1 MHHIYYSK
9 EKFIETDG
17 KAVFIIYHLPKMEGA
32 KRMSEQTYMYEQETA
47 VAALHKVE
55 GFDPRKFMRLIQKED
70 QSSRYYLDVAYRK
83 LWFRLCYPEGK
94 IVKTIRSIT
103 EKMAIVEAK
112 VYLSKNDPE
121 DSYVANAFAQKY
133 RMDDSEIGQKYV
145 ELAETAAVGRA
156 LSDAGFGLQFADRE
170 KEMDPEV
177 TEAPIDEEV
186 MAGTPICPENIPEE
200 VFESS
205 VGETLMEDMIP
216 GQCGIE
222 DYIPMPDEIM
232 QVAEVSKEDAQPPKA
247 APQPKAAQQP
257 MAAQQPKAA
266 QQPTKKPEQTPQEQF
281 RQNNVAPESTVGITR
296 DMPVNDIYGKLT
308 RDLAVK
314 VVVSAGCYK
323 GKTLGQIAV
332 EKPGSLQWYVDSY
345 KGPDNLLRAAAKY
358 LLDQALA
365 PAC

>member
-1 MHHIYYSK
+1 
-9 EKFIETDG
+9 
-17 KAVFIIYHLPKMEGA
+17 
-32 KRMSEQTYMYEQETA
+32 MSEQTYMYEQETA
-47 VAALHKVE
+47 VAALHQVE

-103 EKMAIVEAK
+103 AQMAIVEAR
-112 VYLSKNDPE
+112 VYLNKNDPD
-121 DSYVANAFAQKY
+121 DSYVANAFAQKF
-133 RMDDSEIGQKYV
+133 REDSEIGQKYV

-200 VFESS
+200 VFGSS
-205 VGETLMEDMIP
+205 VGEPLMEDMIP

-222 DYIPMPDEIM
+222 DYIPMPEEVM
-232 QVAEVSKEDAQPPKA
+232 RVAEASKEEVQQPKAALQPKA
-247 APQPKAAQQP
+247 APQP
-257 MAAQQPKAA
+257 
-266 QQPTKKPEQTPQEQF
+266 TKKSEQTPQEQF
-281 RQNNVAPESTVGITR
+281 MQNNVAPESTVGITR

-345 KGPDNLLRAAAKY
+345 KGPDNLLRAAAMY

>member
-9 EKFIETDG
+9 EKFIETGG

-47 VAALHKVE
+47 VAALHQVE

-200 VFESS
+200 VFGSS

-222 DYIPMPDEIM
+222 DYSPMPEEIM
-232 QVAEVSKEDAQPPKA
+232 QVAEASKEDAQP
-247 APQPKAAQQP
+247 
-257 MAAQQPKAA
+257 PKAA

-281 RQNNVAPESTVGITR
+281 MQNNVAPESTVGITR
-296 DMPVNDIYGKLT
+296 DMPVNNIYGKLT

>member
-1 MHHIYYSK
+1 
-9 EKFIETDG
+9 
-17 KAVFIIYHLPKMEGA
+17 
-32 KRMSEQTYMYEQETA
+32 MSEQTYMYEQETA
-47 VAALHKVE
+47 VAALHQVE

-103 EKMAIVEAK
+103 AQMAIVEAR
-112 VYLSKNDPE
+112 VYLNKNDPD
-121 DSYVANAFAQKY
+121 DSYVANAFAQKF
-133 RMDDSEIGQKYV
+133 REDSEIGQKYV

-200 VFESS
+200 VFGSS
-205 VGETLMEDMIP
+205 VGEPLMEDMIP

-222 DYIPMPDEIM
+222 DYIPMPDEVM
-232 QVAEVSKEDAQPPKA
+232 RVAEASKEEVQQPKAALQPKA
-247 APQPKAAQQP
+247 APQP
-257 MAAQQPKAA
+257 
-266 QQPTKKPEQTPQEQF
+266 TKKSEQTPQEQF
-281 RQNNVAPESTVGITR
+281 MQNNVVPESTVGITR

>member
-1 MHHIYYSK
+1 
-9 EKFIETDG
+9 
-17 KAVFIIYHLPKMEGA
+17 
-32 KRMSEQTYMYEQETA
+32 MSEQTYMYEQETA
-47 VAALHKVE
+47 VAALHQVE
-55 GFDPRKFMRLIQKED
+55 GFDPRKYMRLIQKED

-103 EKMAIVEAK
+103 AQMAIVEAR
-112 VYLSKNDPE
+112 VYLNKNDPD
-121 DSYVANAFAQKY
+121 DSYVANAFAQKF
-133 RMDDSEIGQKYV
+133 REDSEIGQKYV

-200 VFESS
+200 VFGSS
-205 VGETLMEDMIP
+205 VGEPLMEDMIP

-222 DYIPMPDEIM
+222 DYIPMPDEVM
-232 QVAEVSKEDAQPPKA
+232 RVAEASKEEVQQPKAALQPKA
-247 APQPKAAQQP
+247 APQP
-257 MAAQQPKAA
+257 
-266 QQPTKKPEQTPQEQF
+266 TKKSEQTPQEQF
-281 RQNNVAPESTVGITR
+281 MQNNVAPESTVGITR

>member
-1 MHHIYYSK
+1 
-9 EKFIETDG
+9 
-17 KAVFIIYHLPKMEGA
+17 
-32 KRMSEQTYMYEQETA
+32 MSEQTYMYEQETA
-47 VAALHKVE
+47 VAALHQVE

-121 DSYVANAFAQKY
+121 DSYVAYAFAQKY
-133 RMDDSEIGQKYV
+133 RMDDSEIGLKYV

-200 VFESS
+200 VFGSS
-205 VGETLMEDMIP
+205 VGENLMEDMIP

-232 QVAEVSKEDAQPPKA
+232 QVAEASKEE
-247 APQPKAAQQP
+247 
-257 MAAQQPKAA
+257 AQQPKAA

-281 RQNNVAPESTVGITR
+281 MQNNVSPESTVGITR
-296 DMPVNDIYGKLT
+296 DMSVNDIYGKLT

>member
-1 MHHIYYSK
+1 
-9 EKFIETDG
+9 
-17 KAVFIIYHLPKMEGA
+17 
-32 KRMSEQTYMYEQETA
+32 MSEQTYMYEQETA
-47 VAALHKVE
+47 VAALHQVE

-103 EKMAIVEAK
+103 AQMAIVEAR
-112 VYLSKNDPE
+112 VYLNKNDPD
-121 DSYVANAFAQKY
+121 DSYVANAFAQKF
-133 RMDDSEIGQKYV
+133 REDSEIGQKYV
-145 ELAETAAVGRA
+145 ELAETAAVGR
-156 LSDAGFGLQFADRE
+156 AGFGLQFADRE

-200 VFESS
+200 VFGSS
-205 VGETLMEDMIP
+205 VGEPLMEDMIP

-222 DYIPMPDEIM
+222 DYIPMPDEVM
-232 QVAEVSKEDAQPPKA
+232 RVAEASKEEVQQPKAALQPKA
-247 APQPKAAQQP
+247 APQP
-257 MAAQQPKAA
+257 
-266 QQPTKKPEQTPQEQF
+266 TKKSEQTPQEQF
-281 RQNNVAPESTVGITR
+281 MQNNVAPESTVGITR

>member
-47 VAALHKVE
+47 VAALHQVE

-133 RMDDSEIGQKYV
+133 REDSEIGQKYV

-200 VFESS
+200 VFGSS
-205 VGETLMEDMIP
+205 VGENLMEDMIP

-232 QVAEVSKEDAQPPKA
+232 QVAEASKEE
-247 APQPKAAQQP
+247 
-257 MAAQQPKAA
+257 AQQPKAA

-281 RQNNVAPESTVGITR
+281 MQNNVAPEATVGITR

>member
-1 MHHIYYSK
+1 
-9 EKFIETDG
+9 
-17 KAVFIIYHLPKMEGA
+17 
-32 KRMSEQTYMYEQETA
+32 MSEQTYMYEQETA
-47 VAALHKVE
+47 VAALHQVE

-103 EKMAIVEAK
+103 AQMAIVEAR
-112 VYLSKNDPE
+112 VYLNKNDPD
-121 DSYVANAFAQKY
+121 DSYVANAFAQKF
-133 RMDDSEIGQKYV
+133 REDSEIGQKYV

-200 VFESS
+200 VFGSS
-205 VGETLMEDMIP
+205 VGEPLMEDMIP

-232 QVAEVSKEDAQPPKA
+232 RVAEASKEEV
-247 APQPKAAQQP
+247 
-257 MAAQQPKAA
+257 QQPKAA
-266 QQPTKKPEQTPQEQF
+266 LQPKAAPQPTKKPEQTPQEQF
-281 RQNNVAPESTVGITR
+281 MQNNVAQESTVGITR
-296 DMPVNDIYGKLT
+296 DMPVNDIYEKLT

>member
-1 MHHIYYSK
+1 
-9 EKFIETDG
+9 
-17 KAVFIIYHLPKMEGA
+17 
-32 KRMSEQTYMYEQETA
+32 MSEQTYMYEQETA
-47 VAALHKVE
+47 VAALHQVE

-103 EKMAIVEAK
+103 AQMAIVEAR
-112 VYLSKNDPE
+112 VYLNKNDPD
-121 DSYVANAFAQKY
+121 DSYVANAFAQKF
-133 RMDDSEIGQKYV
+133 REDSEIGQKYV

-200 VFESS
+200 VFGSS
-205 VGETLMEDMIP
+205 VGEPLMEDMIP

-222 DYIPMPDEIM
+222 DYIPMPDEVM
-232 QVAEVSKEDAQPPKA
+232 RVAGASKEEVQQPKAALQPKA
-247 APQPKAAQQP
+247 APQP
-257 MAAQQPKAA
+257 
-266 QQPTKKPEQTPQEQF
+266 TKKSEQTPQEQF
-281 RQNNVAPESTVGITR
+281 MQNNVAPESTVGITR

>member
-9 EKFIETDG
+9 EKFIETGG

-32 KRMSEQTYMYEQETA
+32 KGMSEQTYMYEQETA
-47 VAALHKVE
+47 VAALHQVE

-133 RMDDSEIGQKYV
+133 REDSEIGQKYV

-200 VFESS
+200 VFGSS
-205 VGETLMEDMIP
+205 VGENLMEDMIP

-232 QVAEVSKEDAQPPKA
+232 QVEEASKEEVQP
-247 APQPKAAQQP
+247 PKAAQQP
-257 MAAQQPKAA
+257 M
-266 QQPTKKPEQTPQEQF
+266 KKPEQTPQEQF
-281 RQNNVAPESTVGITR
+281 MQNNVAPESTVGITR

>member
-1 MHHIYYSK
+1 
-9 EKFIETDG
+9 
-17 KAVFIIYHLPKMEGA
+17 
-32 KRMSEQTYMYEQETA
+32 MSEQTYMYEQETA
-47 VAALHKVE
+47 VAALHQVE

-103 EKMAIVEAK
+103 AQMAIVEAR
-112 VYLSKNDPE
+112 VYLNKNDPD
-121 DSYVANAFAQKY
+121 DSYVANAFAQKF
-133 RMDDSEIGQKYV
+133 REDSEIGQKYV

-200 VFESS
+200 VFGSS
-205 VGETLMEDMIP
+205 VGENLMEDMIP

-222 DYIPMPDEIM
+222 DYIPMPDEVM
-232 QVAEVSKEDAQPPKA
+232 RVAEASKEEVQQPKAALQPKA
-247 APQPKAAQQP
+247 APQP
-257 MAAQQPKAA
+257 
-266 QQPTKKPEQTPQEQF
+266 TKKSEQTPQEQF
-281 RQNNVAPESTVGITR
+281 MQNNVAPESTVGITR

>member
-1 MHHIYYSK
+1 
-9 EKFIETDG
+9 
-17 KAVFIIYHLPKMEGA
+17 
-32 KRMSEQTYMYEQETA
+32 MSEQTYMYEQETA
-47 VAALHKVE
+47 VAALHQVE

-103 EKMAIVEAK
+103 AQMAIVEAR
-112 VYLSKNDPE
+112 VYLNKNDPD
-121 DSYVANAFAQKY
+121 DSYVANAFAQKF
-133 RMDDSEIGQKYV
+133 REDSEIGQKYV

-200 VFESS
+200 VFGSS
-205 VGETLMEDMIP
+205 VGEPLMEDMIP

-222 DYIPMPDEIM
+222 DYIPMPDEVM
-232 QVAEVSKEDAQPPKA
+232 RVAEASKEEVQQPKAALQPKA
-247 APQPKAAQQP
+247 APQP
-257 MAAQQPKAA
+257 
-266 QQPTKKPEQTPQEQF
+266 TKKSEQTPQQQF
-281 RQNNVAPESTVGITR
+281 MQNNVAPESTVGITR

>member
-47 VAALHKVE
+47 VAALHQVE

-200 VFESS
+200 VFGSS
-205 VGETLMEDMIP
+205 VGENLMEDMIP

-232 QVAEVSKEDAQPPKA
+232 QVEQASKED
-247 APQPKAAQQP
+247 
-257 MAAQQPKAA
+257 AQQPKAA

-281 RQNNVAPESTVGITR
+281 MQNNVAPESTVGITR

>member
-47 VAALHKVE
+47 VAALHQVE

-103 EKMAIVEAK
+103 AQMAIVEAR
-112 VYLSKNDPE
+112 VYLNKNDPD
-121 DSYVANAFAQKY
+121 DSYVANAFAQKF
-133 RMDDSEIGQKYV
+133 REDSEIGQKYV

-200 VFESS
+200 VFGSS
-205 VGETLMEDMIP
+205 VGEPLMEDMIP

-222 DYIPMPDEIM
+222 DYIPMPDEVM
-232 QVAEVSKEDAQPPKA
+232 RVAEASKEEVQQPKAALQPKA
-247 APQPKAAQQP
+247 APQP
-257 MAAQQPKAA
+257 
-266 QQPTKKPEQTPQEQF
+266 TKKSEQTPQEQF
-281 RQNNVAPESTVGITR
+281 MQNNVAPESTVGITR

>member
-9 EKFIETDG
+9 EKFIETGG

-200 VFESS
+200 VFGSS
-205 VGETLMEDMIP
+205 VGENLMEDRGRP
-216 GQCGIE
+216 GGL
-222 DYIPMPDEIM
+222 
-232 QVAEVSKEDAQPPKA
+232 
-247 APQPKAAQQP
+247 
-257 MAAQQPKAA
+257 
-266 QQPTKKPEQTPQEQF
+266 
-281 RQNNVAPESTVGITR
+281 RQ
-296 DMPVNDIYGKLT
+296 
-308 RDLAVK
+308 
-314 VVVSAGCYK
+314 
-323 GKTLGQIAV
+323 
-332 EKPGSLQWYVDSY
+332 
-345 KGPDNLLRAAAKY
+345 
-358 LLDQALA
+358 
-365 PAC
+365 

>member
-1 MHHIYYSK
+1 
-9 EKFIETDG
+9 
-17 KAVFIIYHLPKMEGA
+17 
-32 KRMSEQTYMYEQETA
+32 MSEQTYMYEQETA
-47 VAALHKVE
+47 VAALHQVE

-103 EKMAIVEAK
+103 AQMAIVEAR
-112 VYLSKNDPE
+112 VYLNKNDPD
-121 DSYVANAFAQKY
+121 DSYVANAFAQKF
-133 RMDDSEIGQKYV
+133 REDSEIGQKYV

-200 VFESS
+200 VFGSS
-205 VGETLMEDMIP
+205 VGEPLMEDMIP

-232 QVAEVSKEDAQPPKA
+232 RVAEASKEEVQQPKAALQPKA
-247 APQPKAAQQP
+247 APQP
-257 MAAQQPKAA
+257 
-266 QQPTKKPEQTPQEQF
+266 TKKSEQTPQEQF
-281 RQNNVAPESTVGITR
+281 MQNNVAPESTVGITR

>member
-1 MHHIYYSK
+1 
-9 EKFIETDG
+9 
-17 KAVFIIYHLPKMEGA
+17 
-32 KRMSEQTYMYEQETA
+32 MSEQTYMYEQETA
-47 VAALHKVE
+47 VAALHQVE

-103 EKMAIVEAK
+103 AQMAIVEAR
-112 VYLSKNDPE
+112 VYLNKNDPD
-121 DSYVANAFAQKY
+121 DSYVANAFAQKF
-133 RMDDSEIGQKYV
+133 REDSEIGQKYV

-200 VFESS
+200 VFGSS
-205 VGETLMEDMIP
+205 VGEPLMEDMIP

-222 DYIPMPDEIM
+222 DYIPMPDEVM
-232 QVAEVSKEDAQPPKA
+232 RVAEASKEEVQQPKAALQPKA
-247 APQPKAAQQP
+247 APQP
-257 MAAQQPKAA
+257 
-266 QQPTKKPEQTPQEQF
+266 TKKSEQTPQEQF
-281 RQNNVAPESTVGITR
+281 MQNNVAPESTVGITR

-314 VVVSAGCYK
+314 VVVSAGRYK

>member
-1 MHHIYYSK
+1 
-9 EKFIETDG
+9 
-17 KAVFIIYHLPKMEGA
+17 
-32 KRMSEQTYMYEQETA
+32 MSEQTYMYEQETA
-47 VAALHKVE
+47 VAALHQVE

-103 EKMAIVEAK
+103 AQMAIVEAR
-112 VYLSKNDPE
+112 VYLNKNDPD
-121 DSYVANAFAQKY
+121 DSYVANAFAQKF
-133 RMDDSEIGQKYV
+133 REDSEIGQKYV

-200 VFESS
+200 VFGSS
-205 VGETLMEDMIP
+205 VGEPLMEDMIP

-222 DYIPMPDEIM
+222 DYIPMPDEVM
-232 QVAEVSKEDAQPPKA
+232 RVAEASKEEVQQPKAALQPKA
-247 APQPKAAQQP
+247 APQP
-257 MAAQQPKAA
+257 
-266 QQPTKKPEQTPQEQF
+266 TKKSDQTPQEQF
-281 RQNNVAPESTVGITR
+281 MQNNVAPESTVGITR

>member
-1 MHHIYYSK
+1 
-9 EKFIETDG
+9 
-17 KAVFIIYHLPKMEGA
+17 
-32 KRMSEQTYMYEQETA
+32 MSEQTYMYEQETA
-47 VAALHKVE
+47 VAALHQVE

-103 EKMAIVEAK
+103 AQMAIVEAR
-112 VYLSKNDPE
+112 VYLNKNDPD
-121 DSYVANAFAQKY
+121 DSYVANAFAQKF
-133 RMDDSEIGQKYV
+133 REDSEIGQKYV

-200 VFESS
+200 VFGSS
-205 VGETLMEDMIP
+205 VGEPLMEDMIP

-222 DYIPMPDEIM
+222 DYIPMPDEVM
-232 QVAEVSKEDAQPPKA
+232 RVAEASKEEVQQPKAALQPKA
-247 APQPKAAQQP
+247 APQP
-257 MAAQQPKAA
+257 
-266 QQPTKKPEQTPQEQF
+266 TKKSEQTPQEQF
-281 RQNNVAPESTVGITR
+281 MQNNVAPESTVGITR

-332 EKPGSLQWYVDSY
+332 EKPGSLQWYSY

>member
-1 MHHIYYSK
+1 
-9 EKFIETDG
+9 
-17 KAVFIIYHLPKMEGA
+17 
-32 KRMSEQTYMYEQETA
+32 MSEQTYMYEQETA
-47 VAALHKVE
+47 VAALHQVE

-103 EKMAIVEAK
+103 AQMAIVEAR
-112 VYLSKNDPE
+112 VYLNNNDPD
-121 DSYVANAFAQKY
+121 DSYVANAFAQKF
-133 RMDDSEIGQKYV
+133 REDSEIGQKYV

-200 VFESS
+200 VFGSS
-205 VGETLMEDMIP
+205 VGEPLMEDMIP

-232 QVAEVSKEDAQPPKA
+232 RVAEASKEEVQQPKA
-247 APQPKAAQQP
+247 APQP
-257 MAAQQPKAA
+257 
-266 QQPTKKPEQTPQEQF
+266 TKKSEQTPQEQF
-281 RQNNVAPESTVGITR
+281 MQNNVAPESTVGITR

-308 RDLAVK
+308 KDLAVK

>member
-1 MHHIYYSK
+1 MHHVYYSK
-9 EKFIETDG
+9 EKFIETGG

-47 VAALHKVE
+47 VAALHQVE

-133 RMDDSEIGQKYV
+133 REDSEIGQKYV

-177 TEAPIDEEV
+177 TEASIDEEV

-247 APQPKAAQQP
+247 A
-257 MAAQQPKAA
+257 

-281 RQNNVAPESTVGITR
+281 MQNNVAPESTVGITR

>member
-9 EKFIETDG
+9 EKFIETGG

-47 VAALHKVE
+47 VAALHQVE

-200 VFESS
+200 VFGSS
-205 VGETLMEDMIP
+205 VGEPLMEDMIP

-232 QVAEVSKEDAQPPKA
+232 RVAEASKEEVQQPKA
-247 APQPKAAQQP
+247 APQP
-257 MAAQQPKAA
+257 
-266 QQPTKKPEQTPQEQF
+266 TKKSEQTPQEQF
-281 RQNNVAPESTVGITR
+281 MQNNVAPESTVGITR

-308 RDLAVK
+308 KDLAVK

-323 GKTLGQIAV
+323 GKTLRQIAV

>member
-9 EKFIETDG
+9 EKFIETGG

-103 EKMAIVEAK
+103 AQMAIVEAR
-112 VYLSKNDPE
+112 VYLNKNDPD
-121 DSYVANAFAQKY
+121 DSYVANAFAQKF
-133 RMDDSEIGQKYV
+133 REDSEIGQKYV

-200 VFESS
+200 VFGSS
-205 VGETLMEDMIP
+205 VGEPLMEDMIP

-222 DYIPMPDEIM
+222 DYIPMPDEVM
-232 QVAEVSKEDAQPPKA
+232 RVAEASKEEVQQPKAALQPKA
-247 APQPKAAQQP
+247 APQP
-257 MAAQQPKAA
+257 
-266 QQPTKKPEQTPQEQF
+266 TKKSEQTPQEQF
-281 RQNNVAPESTVGITR
+281 MQNNVAPESTVGITR

>member
-9 EKFIETDG
+9 EKFIETGG

-47 VAALHKVE
+47 VAALHQVE

-200 VFESS
+200 VFGSS
-205 VGETLMEDMIP
+205 VGENLMEDMIP

-232 QVAEVSKEDAQPPKA
+232 QVAEASKEEAQPPKA
-247 APQPKAAQQP
+247 APQP
-257 MAAQQPKAA
+257 M
-266 QQPTKKPEQTPQEQF
+266 KKPEQTPQEQF
-281 RQNNVAPESTVGITR
+281 MQNNVAPESTVGITR

>member
-1 MHHIYYSK
+1 
-9 EKFIETDG
+9 
-17 KAVFIIYHLPKMEGA
+17 
-32 KRMSEQTYMYEQETA
+32 MSEQKYMYEQETA
-47 VAALHKVE
+47 VAALHQVE

-70 QSSRYYLDVAYRK
+70 QTSRYYLDVAYRK

-112 VYLSKNDPE
+112 IYLNKNDPD

-133 RMDDSEIGQKYV
+133 RLDDSEIGQKYV

-200 VFESS
+200 IFDSNI
-205 VGETLMEDMIP
+205 GETLMEDMIP

-232 QVAEVSKEDAQPPKA
+232 QVAEASKEE
-247 APQPKAAQQP
+247 
-257 MAAQQPKAA
+257 AQQPKAA

-281 RQNNVAPESTVGITR
+281 MQNNVAPEVAVSITR
-296 DMPVNDIYGKLT
+296 DMPVDEIYGKLT
-308 RDLAVK
+308 RDVAVK
-314 VVVSAGCYK
+314 VVVS
-323 GKTLGQIAV
+323 
-332 EKPGSLQWYVDSY
+332 S
-345 KGPDNLLRAAAKY
+345 
-358 LLDQALA
+358 ALI
-365 PAC
+365 

>member
-1 MHHIYYSK
+1 
-9 EKFIETDG
+9 
-17 KAVFIIYHLPKMEGA
+17 
-32 KRMSEQTYMYEQETA
+32 MSEQTYMYEQETA
-47 VAALHKVE
+47 VAALHQVE
-55 GFDPRKFMRLIQKED
+55 GSDPRKFMRLIQKED

-103 EKMAIVEAK
+103 AQMAIVEAR
-112 VYLSKNDPE
+112 VYLNKNDPD
-121 DSYVANAFAQKY
+121 DSYVANAFAQKF
-133 RMDDSEIGQKYV
+133 REDSEIGQKYV

-200 VFESS
+200 VFGSS
-205 VGETLMEDMIP
+205 VGEPLMEDMIP

-222 DYIPMPDEIM
+222 DYIPMPEEVM
-232 QVAEVSKEDAQPPKA
+232 RVAEASKEEVQQPKAALQPKA
-247 APQPKAAQQP
+247 APQP
-257 MAAQQPKAA
+257 
-266 QQPTKKPEQTPQEQF
+266 TKKSEQTPQEQF
-281 RQNNVAPESTVGITR
+281 MQNNVAPESTVGITR

>member
-9 EKFIETDG
+9 EKFIETGG

-247 APQPKAAQQP
+247 A
-257 MAAQQPKAA
+257 

-281 RQNNVAPESTVGITR
+281 MQNNVAPESTVGITR
-296 DMPVNDIYGKLT
+296 DMSVNDIYGKLT

>member
-1 MHHIYYSK
+1 
-9 EKFIETDG
+9 
-17 KAVFIIYHLPKMEGA
+17 
-32 KRMSEQTYMYEQETA
+32 MYEQETA
-47 VAALHKVE
+47 VAALHQVE

-103 EKMAIVEAK
+103 AQMAIVEAR
-112 VYLSKNDPE
+112 VYLNKNDPD
-121 DSYVANAFAQKY
+121 DSYVANAFAQKF
-133 RMDDSEIGQKYV
+133 REDSEIGQKYV

-200 VFESS
+200 VFGSS
-205 VGETLMEDMIP
+205 VGEPLMEDMIP

-222 DYIPMPDEIM
+222 DYIPMPDEVM
-232 QVAEVSKEDAQPPKA
+232 RVAEASKEEVQQPKAALQPKA
-247 APQPKAAQQP
+247 APQP
-257 MAAQQPKAA
+257 
-266 QQPTKKPEQTPQEQF
+266 TKKSEQTPQEQF
-281 RQNNVAPESTVGITR
+281 MQNNVAPESTVGITR

>member
-9 EKFIETDG
+9 EKFIETGG

-47 VAALHKVE
+47 VAALHQVE

-103 EKMAIVEAK
+103 AQMAIVEAR
-112 VYLSKNDPE
+112 VYLNKNDPD
-121 DSYVANAFAQKY
+121 DSYVANAFAQKF
-133 RMDDSEIGQKYV
+133 REDSEIGQKYV

-200 VFESS
+200 VFGSS
-205 VGETLMEDMIP
+205 VGEPLMEDMIP

-232 QVAEVSKEDAQPPKA
+232 RVAEASKEEV
-247 APQPKAAQQP
+247 
-257 MAAQQPKAA
+257 QQPKAA
-266 QQPTKKPEQTPQEQF
+266 LQPKAAPQPTKKPEQTPQEQF
-281 RQNNVAPESTVGITR
+281 MQNNVAQESTVGITR
-296 DMPVNDIYGKLT
+296 DMPVNDIYEKLT

>member
-9 EKFIETDG
+9 EKFIETGG

-103 EKMAIVEAK
+103 AQMAIVEAR
-112 VYLSKNDPE
+112 VYLNKNDPD
-121 DSYVANAFAQKY
+121 DSYVANAFAQKF
-133 RMDDSEIGQKYV
+133 REDSEIGQKYV

-200 VFESS
+200 VFGSS
-205 VGETLMEDMIP
+205 VGEPLMEDMIP

-232 QVAEVSKEDAQPPKA
+232 RVAEASKEEV
-247 APQPKAAQQP
+247 
-257 MAAQQPKAA
+257 QQPKAA
-266 QQPTKKPEQTPQEQF
+266 LQPKAAPQPTKKPEQTPQEQF
-281 RQNNVAPESTVGITR
+281 MQNNVAQESTVGITR

>member
-9 EKFIETDG
+9 EKFIETGG

-47 VAALHKVE
+47 VAALHQVE

-200 VFESS
+200 VFGSS
-205 VGETLMEDMIP
+205 VGEPLMEDMIP

-232 QVAEVSKEDAQPPKA
+232 RVAEASKEEVQQPKA
-247 APQPKAAQQP
+247 APQP
-257 MAAQQPKAA
+257 
-266 QQPTKKPEQTPQEQF
+266 TKKSEQTPQEQF
-281 RQNNVAPESTVGITR
+281 MQNNVAPESTVGITR

-308 RDLAVK
+308 KDLAVK

>member
-1 MHHIYYSK
+1 
-9 EKFIETDG
+9 
-17 KAVFIIYHLPKMEGA
+17 
-32 KRMSEQTYMYEQETA
+32 MSEQTYMYEQETA
-47 VAALHKVE
+47 VAALHQVE

-103 EKMAIVEAK
+103 AQMAIVEAR
-112 VYLSKNDPE
+112 VYLNKNDPD
-121 DSYVANAFAQKY
+121 DSYVANAFAQKF
-133 RMDDSEIGQKYV
+133 REDSEIGQKYV

-200 VFESS
+200 VFGSS
-205 VGETLMEDMIP
+205 VGEPLMEDMIP

-222 DYIPMPDEIM
+222 DYIPMPDEVM
-232 QVAEVSKEDAQPPKA
+232 RVAVASKEEVQQPKAALQPKA
-247 APQPKAAQQP
+247 APQP
-257 MAAQQPKAA
+257 
-266 QQPTKKPEQTPQEQF
+266 TKKSEQTPQEQF
-281 RQNNVAPESTVGITR
+281 MQNNVAPESTVGITR

>member
-1 MHHIYYSK
+1 
-9 EKFIETDG
+9 
-17 KAVFIIYHLPKMEGA
+17 
-32 KRMSEQTYMYEQETA
+32 MSEQTYMYEQETA
-47 VAALHKVE
+47 VAALHQVE

-103 EKMAIVEAK
+103 AQMAIVEAR
-112 VYLSKNDPE
+112 VYLNKNDPD
-121 DSYVANAFAQKY
+121 DSYVANAFAQKF
-133 RMDDSEIGQKYV
+133 REDSEIGQKYV

-200 VFESS
+200 VFGSS
-205 VGETLMEDMIP
+205 VGEPLMEDMSP

-222 DYIPMPDEIM
+222 DYIPMPDEVM
-232 QVAEVSKEDAQPPKA
+232 RVAEASKEEVQQPKAALQPKA
-247 APQPKAAQQP
+247 APQP
-257 MAAQQPKAA
+257 
-266 QQPTKKPEQTPQEQF
+266 TKKSEQTPQEQF
-281 RQNNVAPESTVGITR
+281 MQNNVAPESTVGITR

-332 EKPGSLQWYVDSY
+332 EKSGSLQWYVDSY

>member
-1 MHHIYYSK
+1 
-9 EKFIETDG
+9 
-17 KAVFIIYHLPKMEGA
+17 
-32 KRMSEQTYMYEQETA
+32 MSEQTYMYEQETA
-47 VAALHKVE
+47 VAALHQVE

-103 EKMAIVEAK
+103 AQMAIVEAR
-112 VYLSKNDPE
+112 VYLNKNDPD
-121 DSYVANAFAQKY
+121 DSYVANAFAQKF
-133 RMDDSEIGQKYV
+133 REDSEIGQKYV

-200 VFESS
+200 VFGSS
-205 VGETLMEDMIP
+205 VGEPLMEDMIP

-222 DYIPMPDEIM
+222 DYIPMPDEVM
-232 QVAEVSKEDAQPPKA
+232 RVAEASKEEVQQPKAALQPKA
-247 APQPKAAQQP
+247 APQP
-257 MAAQQPKAA
+257 
-266 QQPTKKPEQTPQEQF
+266 TKKSEQTPQEQF
-281 RQNNVAPESTVGITR
+281 MQNNVAPESTVGITR

-345 KGPDNLLRAAAKY
+345 KGPDNLLRAVAKY

>member
-1 MHHIYYSK
+1 
-9 EKFIETDG
+9 
-17 KAVFIIYHLPKMEGA
+17 
-32 KRMSEQTYMYEQETA
+32 MSEQTYMYEQETV
-47 VAALHKVE
+47 VAALHQVE

-103 EKMAIVEAK
+103 AQMAIVEAR
-112 VYLSKNDPE
+112 VYLNKNDPD
-121 DSYVANAFAQKY
+121 DSYVANAFAQKF
-133 RMDDSEIGQKYV
+133 REDSEIGQKYV

-200 VFESS
+200 VFGSS
-205 VGETLMEDMIP
+205 VGEPLMEDMIP

-222 DYIPMPDEIM
+222 DYIPMPDEVM
-232 QVAEVSKEDAQPPKA
+232 RVAEASKEEVQQPKAALQPKA
-247 APQPKAAQQP
+247 APQP
-257 MAAQQPKAA
+257 
-266 QQPTKKPEQTPQEQF
+266 TKKSEQTPQEQF
-281 RQNNVAPESTVGITR
+281 MQNNVAPESTVGITR

>member
-9 EKFIETDG
+9 EKFIETGG

-70 QSSRYYLDVAYRK
+70 QSSRYYLDVAFRK

-145 ELAETAAVGRA
+145 ELAAAVGRA

-247 APQPKAAQQP
+247 A
-257 MAAQQPKAA
+257 

-281 RQNNVAPESTVGITR
+281 MQNNVAPESTVGITR
-296 DMPVNDIYGKLT
+296 DMSVRKAYQRL
-308 RDLAVK
+308 
-314 VVVSAGCYK
+314 SSK
-323 GKTLGQIAV
+323 GSSV
-332 EKPGSLQWYVDSY
+332 CRMLQ
-345 KGPDNLLRAAAKY
+345 G
-358 LLDQALA
+358 
-365 PAC
+365 

>member
-9 EKFIETDG
+9 EKFIETGG

-47 VAALHKVE
+47 VAALHQVE

-103 EKMAIVEAK
+103 AQMAIVEAR
-112 VYLSKNDPE
+112 VYLNKNDPD
-121 DSYVANAFAQKY
+121 DSYVANAFAQKF
-133 RMDDSEIGQKYV
+133 REDSEIGQKYV

-200 VFESS
+200 VFGSS
-205 VGETLMEDMIP
+205 VGEPLMEDMIP

-232 QVAEVSKEDAQPPKA
+232 RVAEASKEEVQQPKAALQPKA
-247 APQPKAAQQP
+247 APQP
-257 MAAQQPKAA
+257 
-266 QQPTKKPEQTPQEQF
+266 TKKSEQTPQEQF
-281 RQNNVAPESTVGITR
+281 MQNNVAPESTVGITR

-308 RDLAVK
+308 KDLAVK